1 MNLIIHIFGVPIHRH
16 DSLYGMT
23 KHHGSQ
29 IQLSGEQWKG
39 FFYREP
45 PFNYGISKVL
55 NAANVARIYIFF
67 LISCCNGDNIQRD
80 SFVIIHTL
88 FFILHCLKLI

>member
-1 MNLIIHIFGVPIHRH
+1 MNLIIHIFGVPIQKGGVPIHRH

-29 IQLSGEQWKG
+29 IKLSVSNGKVYSTEK
-39 FFYREP
+39 

-67 LISCCNGDNIQRD
+67 
-80 SFVIIHTL
+80 
-88 FFILHCLKLI
+88 

>member
-29 IQLSGEQWKG
+29 IKLSREQWKG

-55 NAANVARIYIFF
+55 NAANVARIYIRATDNFSGNWVF
-67 LISCCNGDNIQRD
+67 HSSKLQLIG
-80 SFVIIHTL
+80 
-88 FFILHCLKLI
+88 

>member
-1 MNLIIHIFGVPIHRH
+1 MNLIIHIFGVPIQKGGVPIHRH

-29 IQLSGEQWKG
+29 IKLSVSNGKV

-67 LISCCNGDNIQRD
+67 
-80 SFVIIHTL
+80 
-88 FFILHCLKLI
+88 